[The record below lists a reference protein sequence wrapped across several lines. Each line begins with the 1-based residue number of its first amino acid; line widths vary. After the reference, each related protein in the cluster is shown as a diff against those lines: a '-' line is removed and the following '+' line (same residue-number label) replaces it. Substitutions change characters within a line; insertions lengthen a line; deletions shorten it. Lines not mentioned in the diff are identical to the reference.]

1 MMMAGRLSNL
11 FQDSRPAGMP
21 VAETGGEVIGFAR
34 FHADVAANA
43 ARIAA
48 TGCRRGLLA
57 TRDAYW
63 GAVGLYA
70 LLLAGA
76 EVVVPHN
83 LQPGSLE
90 GLRGAWDLIIRD
102 RTADPPSRASPAGS
116 ARRLPRCHRPRP

>member
-83 LQPGSLE
+83 LQPESLE
-90 GLRGAWDLIIRD
+90 RLRDAWDWIVRD
-102 RTADPPSRASPAGS
+102 RASDDIGPALVLEQGGE
-116 ARRLPRCHRPRP
+116 ALL